1 MGTQSSHKLERHWE
15 EMAAEARGRGCAQQ
29 RGGQNL
35 GLHVFHDT
43 WPCWTLGNSPGAAF
57 SSTRARHALD

>member
-15 EMAAEARGRGCAQQ
+15 EMAAEARGWGCAQQ

-35 GLHVFHDT
+35 GLHVLHDT
-43 WPCWTLGNSPGAAF
+43 TVYLALLDPGK
-57 SSTRARHALD
+57 